1 MRILIADDSN
11 DKQEMIYSFI
21 RNKYPISEVIQT
33 YSFNSTREKILT
45 SSFSLILLDMTMPS
59 FDPNDKNTGFGESR
73 NRPLAGKDI
82 ISSMAYREIN
92 TPVIIVTQFEVFGRH
107 NQLTSIDDVFE
118 EINGLY
124 PNIVKGTVLFDFQSE
139 SWKTKLDKLINGIF
153 I

>member
-1 MRILIADDSN
+1 MRILIADDSH
-11 DKQEMIYSFI
+11 DKQEMIHSFI
-21 RNKYPISEVIQT
+21 SKKYPTSEFIRT
-33 YSFNSTREKILT
+33 YSFNSTREQILT

-73 NRPLAGKDI
+73 NRPLAGKEI

-153 I
+153 L